1 MIKEILHVGLTVSN
15 LDNSIKF
22 YRDILNLD
30 LQGQMVM
37 EGEETDKLFNMKGI
51 KVNVAYLNGS
61 KNMLCPPVELI
72 EFTNADVEKTSL
84 KLNGIS
90 IAELCFKVDNID
102 EEYKRLKELG
112 VKFISEPQYFD
123 LSSQGFGK
131 SKAVYFYDPD
141 GIILELIEYIDI
153 T

>member
-15 LDNSIKF
+15 LENSIKF
-22 YRDILNLD
+22 YRDILRLD

-37 EGEETDKLFNMKGI
+37 KGEETDKLFNMKNI

-61 KNMLCPPVELI
+61 KNILCPPVELL
-72 EFTNADVEKTSL
+72 EFTGINVERPALT
-84 KLNGIS
+84 LNTIS
-90 IAELCFKVDNID
+90 IAELCFIVDNID

-141 GIILELIEYIDI
+141 NIILELLEYID
-153 T
+153 